1 MKMQKISLLSVI
13 SLFCL
18 ITVTLFTSSINSLAQ
33 NRSAYSVQIV
43 SSSNEADA
51 LATIA
56 DLKSKGVES
65 YLIKSEVPGKG
76 TRYRVRVGKF
86 ASLQNAKAAG
96 DQLIAKGVITEFAVM
111 AYETPT
117 SAVAVRREPKKTQA
131 ATNPT
136 PEKQLTEKQQSETA
150 ETVAAPAEQK
160 SSVESKEAA
169 KETEQAA
176 TTGTAGTAKTEP
188 PASAEPPVVTKE
200 APKTEIKPELKTE
213 SPETKSETKS
223 ELRTEPKTEPPAS
236 TENPVVTK
244 EAPKTEI
251 KPELR
256 TKPKTEV
263 SPEAKPT
270 ETKTDTVK
278 APAAA
283 EASVSAEKEKE
294 EPKIAMSPVADALA
308 EFALAK
314 SNWRLARRAAETDKN
329 LRAIHFVDSMTGW
342 AAGDAGAIY
351 RTTDGGRTWK
361 PLLSGVSANINYVYF
376 LDWNHGWM
384 IGDSTSKDDEGE
396 TVLLSTINGGR
407 TWMIQKLSN
416 LLSVHF
422 TDLQN
427 GWAVGRNSTLLHT
440 TNGGVDWKPAE
451 QIQAVVGLPVESS
464 SYNFGFRDVYFL
476 DPDHGWLIGNFYG
489 RAQNNIGGLFVTSDG
504 GKTWKR
510 VPLTL
515 ETKYVSGRFT
525 PGTINSV
532 RFTDENTGSVTGE
545 MKDGENRFFFALHTR
560 DGGKTWEQHRTS
572 VRSNLSTQFLD
583 PVNGWMAAFAPRE
596 GSAEAVVYD
605 STLMRTDNGGQ
616 SWQTDFTAK
625 GSRIR
630 SLFFLSPQKGWAVGD
645 RGMILRYEE
654 KTKAMN

>member
-18 ITVTLFTSSINSLAQ
+18 IAVTLLTSSTNGLAQ
-33 NRSAYSVQIV
+33 NRSAFSVQIV
-43 SSSNEADA
+43 SSSTEADA

-56 DLKSKGVES
+56 ELKSKGVES

-86 ASLQNAKAAG
+86 TSMQNAKVAG

-111 AYETPT
+111 AYESPTP
-117 SAVAVRREPKKTQA
+117 AVAVRREPRKVQIADNPKPETQQ
-131 ATNPT
+131 
-136 PEKQLTEKQQSETA
+136 PEKQQGEPA
-150 ETVAAPAEQK
+150 ETVTAPVEQK
-160 SSVESKEAA
+160 SSTESKEPA
-169 KETEQAA
+169 KETVQVA
-176 TTGTAGTAKTEP
+176 
-188 PASAEPPVVTKE
+188 AEPVS
-200 APKTEIKPELKTE
+200 AA
-213 SPETKSETKS
+213 
-223 ELRTEPKTEPPAS
+223 KTEPPAS
-236 TENPVVTK
+236 TEPPAVTK
-244 EAPKTEI
+244 ETPKPEATPLLKAESSETKPEANPVLKTEP
-251 KPELR
+251 KPEASLE
-256 TKPKTEV
+256 TKPAE
-263 SPEAKPT
+263 S
-270 ETKTDTVK
+270 KTDTVQ
-278 APAAA
+278 APATA
-283 EASVSAEKEKE
+283 ETSASVEKD
-294 EPKIAMSPVADALA
+294 EPKIATSPVADALA

-314 SNWRLARRAAETDKN
+314 SNWRLARRATETDKN

-361 PLLSGVSANINYVYF
+361 PLLSGVTANINFVYF

-407 TWMIQKLSN
+407 TWMIQKLPN

-476 DPDHGWLIGNFYG
+476 DPDHGWLVGNFYG
-489 RAQNNIGGLFVTSDG
+489 RAQSNIGGLFVTSDG
-504 GKTWKR
+504 GKTWRR
-510 VPLTL
+510 VPMTL

-532 RFTDENTGSVTGE
+532 RFTDEATGTVTGE
-545 MKDGENRFFFALHTR
+545 MKDGENRYFFALHTR
-560 DGGKTWEQHRTS
+560 NGGKTWEQHRTT

-605 STLMRTDNGGQ
+605 STLMHTDNGGM

-630 SLFFLSPQKGWAVGD
+630 NLFFLSPQKGWAVGD

>member
-200 APKTEIKPELKTE
+200 APKTEIKPEL
-213 SPETKSETKS
+213 
-223 ELRTEPKTEPPAS
+223 RTE
-236 TENPVVTK
+236 
-244 EAPKTEI
+244 
-251 KPELR
+251 
-256 TKPKTEV
+256 PKTEV

-407 TWMIQKLSN
+407 TWMIQKLPN